1 MTLNG
6 PTSLMGSKR
15 EAIASSDAV
24 EGDTAEYRPPIDELL
39 SSARE
44 DVARLAQILRQLH
57 CSAVLR
63 GMDGAPRTHAELW
76 APIHGADGQ
85 PIASLE
91 LRTGD
96 IDCSGS
102 LKKLL
107 NALMQSFA
115 RAIAERWFRL
125 SYRRLW
131 VIAAVAQ
138 GEADK
143 SMLLAIDREQ
153 RVVGADHRARQGLE
167 ARGRSIQAPGTLS
180 TLFQIDGVNV
190 RAMRYRDVAMTL
202 SGRADGNPWSVL
214 ITPPDLGANS
224 DIDERAILHARPRLD
239 SISCAGRPI
248 RQGACERGLPPGI
261 LRRVEEY
268 IDAHLDSALGI
279 QELAASVGISVSHF
293 SRSFFRSVGLTPHS
307 YIMRRRLTRAQDLL
321 ARTDLALAEVALTTG
336 FSDQSHF
343 CRRFREFIGLPP
355 RSFRMQHRQR
365 NTLLN
370 SRKI

>member
-6 PTSLMGSKR
+6 PPSLIDSKR
-15 EAIASSDAV
+15 EAVASGDAV
-24 EGDTAEYRPPIDELL
+24 EGDTEGYRPPIDELL

-44 DVARLAQILRQLH
+44 DVARLTHILRHLH
-57 CSAVLR
+57 CGAVLR
-63 GMDGAPRTHAELW
+63 AMDGDGAPRTHAELW
-76 APIHGADGQ
+76 APIHGPDGQ

-91 LRTGD
+91 LWTGD
-96 IDCSGS
+96 IHCSDS

-125 SYRRLW
+125 SYRRFW

-138 GEADK
+138 GEADT

-153 RVVGADHRARQGLE
+153 RLVGADHWARQGLE
-167 ARGRSIQAPGTLS
+167 AGGRSIQAPCTLS
-180 TLFQIDGVNV
+180 TFFQIHGVNV
-190 RAMRYRDVAMTL
+190 RAMRYRDGAMTL

-214 ITPPDLGANS
+214 ITPPDLGADS

-248 RQGACERGLPPGI
+248 RQGAYESGLPPGI

-355 RSFRMQHRQR
+355 RSFRMQHR
-365 NTLLN
+365 
-370 SRKI
+370 

>member
-1 MTLNG
+1 MTLKG
-6 PTSLMGSKR
+6 PTSLVDSKR
-15 EAIASSDAV
+15 EAVASGESV
-24 EGDTAEYRPPIDELL
+24 GGDTEEYRPSIDELL

-44 DVARLAQILRQLH
+44 DIARLAQILRQLH

-63 GMDGAPRTHAELW
+63 GMDGAPRTCAELW

-85 PIASLE
+85 PIAALE

-107 NALMQSFA
+107 GALLQSFA

-131 VIAAVAQ
+131 IIAAVAQ

-153 RVVGADHRARQGLE
+153 RVVGADYWARQGLA
-167 ARGRSIQAPGTLS
+167 ARGRSIHPPCTLP
-180 TLFQIDGVNV
+180 TFFQIQGVSV
-190 RAMRYRDVAMTL
+190 RAVQYRSVVMTL
-202 SGRADGNPWSVL
+202 SGRADGNRWNVL
-214 ITPPDLGANS
+214 ITPPDIGANS
-224 DIDERAILHARPRLD
+224 DIDERAIVHARPQLD
-239 SISCAGRPI
+239 SISSAGRPI
-248 RQGACERGLPPGI
+248 RHRAYESGMAPGI

-268 IDAHLDSALGI
+268 IDAHLDSALRI
-279 QELAASVGISVSHF
+279 QELAARVGISVSHF
-293 SRSFFRSVGLTPHS
+293 SRSFVRSVGLTPHN
-307 YIMRRRLTRAQDLL
+307 YIMRRRLTRARELL
-321 ARTDLALAEVALTTG
+321 ARTDLAVAEVALTTG

-355 RSFRMQHRQR
+355 RSFRMQHRER
-365 NTLLN
+365 NTLLD

>member
-6 PTSLMGSKR
+6 PTSWIDSKR
-15 EAIASSDAV
+15 EAVASGDAV
-24 EGDTAEYRPPIDELL
+24 DCDTEEYRPPIDELL

-44 DVARLAQILRQLH
+44 DVARLAQILRPLH

-63 GMDGAPRTHAELW
+63 GMDGAPWTHAELW
-76 APIHGADGQ
+76 APIHDVDGR

-91 LRTGD
+91 LGTGD
-96 IDCSGS
+96 IDCPGS

-107 NALMQSFA
+107 DALIQSFA

-167 ARGRSIQAPGTLS
+167 ARGRSIQAPCTLS
-180 TLFQIDGVNV
+180 TLFQIHGVNV
-190 RAMRYRDVAMTL
+190 RAMRYRNVAMTL

-239 SISCAGRPI
+239 SISCPGRPM
-248 RQGACERGLPPGI
+248 RQGAYESGLPPGV

-268 IDAHLDSALGI
+268 IDAHLNSALGI
-279 QELAASVGISVSHF
+279 QELATSVGISESHF

-321 ARTDLALAEVALTTG
+321 ARTDLPLAEVALTTG

-355 RSFRMQHRQR
+355 RSFRMQHR
-365 NTLLN
+365 
-370 SRKI
+370 